1 MPQTHF
7 NKKLPRK
14 LHKTKLVSQSTI
26 ENLLFILF
34 PDLLFNWFSSRKFT
48 VKIFK
53 ISFLSLDMTD
63 KGKTQVG
70 WKCIERILRIST
82 EGRKGEV
89 RETIFILFFGGF
101 SRFSFDFSWARKTL
115 RICFCPRGRQV
126 ICFDRFFLFSS
137 FCLAC
142 VKNINDSSKN
152 VCVVNQSHGLCNY
165 LYSPFFFISR
175 CCFMQIHF
183 LMARQVKWARFQALV
198 QVCPSPLMSR
208 KRTWVRLELLSHRR
222 HHCW

>member
-1 MPQTHF
+1 
-7 NKKLPRK
+7 
-14 LHKTKLVSQSTI
+14 
-26 ENLLFILF
+26 
-34 PDLLFNWFSSRKFT
+34 
-48 VKIFK
+48 
-53 ISFLSLDMTD
+53 MTD

-89 RETIFILFFGGF
+89 RETIFILFLAAFQ
-101 SRFSFDFSWARKTL
+101 DFLLIFLEQEKLCEFVFVPAGDKWSVFT
-115 RICFCPRGRQV
+115 V
-126 ICFDRFFLFSS
+126 FFLFSS

-165 LYSPFFFISR
+165 LYSPFFFFISR

-198 QVCPSPLMSR
+198 QVCPSPLMTR
-208 KRTWVRLELLSHRR
+208 KRTWGRLELLSHRR